1 MTPADLVL
9 RARSRAVWADPART
23 LLTLESFARTEAD
36 GGRDIASA
44 ARRVTDPE
52 LRKHLQ
58 RHAGDEQRHAELF
71 RHRAEELRAAGGAQA
86 AAATAAG
93 ADVAGSSA
101 YDLSRGRPAHEV
113 DAHGF
118 LSIGLLD
125 ELGEV
130 PYVAMLHVAEQKA
143 AKLFKMHAELT
154 REAPGTHAIF
164 EQILRDEQYH
174 VAWTRSMLD
183 GWKEQGRGAE
193 VKRALKDANSSR
205 LWGAWKRLGVR
216 AGGNLGRVILTVVYF
231 TLLLPFGLL
240 ARGGKDKSGWRAPRS
255 SPRRALSG
263 QVGDPLSTARTQF

>member
-1 MTPADLVL
+1 MNPGDLLL

-44 ARRVTDPE
+44 ARRVVDPE
-52 LRKHLQ
+52 LRKHLE
-58 RHAGDEQRHAELF
+58 RHAGDEMRHAEMF
-71 RHRAEELRAAGGAQA
+71 RRRAEELRAAGGARVA
-86 AAATAAG
+86 AASAAG
-93 ADVAGSSA
+93 ADVAGDAA

-130 PYVAMLHVAEQKA
+130 PYVAMLHVAEERA
-143 AKLFKMHAELT
+143 ARLFRLHADLT
-154 REAPGTHAIF
+154 RGDEATHGIF
-164 EQILRDEQYH
+164 ESILRDEHYH

-183 GWKEQGRGAE
+183 GWKAEGRKDE
-193 VKRALKDANSSR
+193 VKQALKDARQNR

-216 AGGNLGRVILTVVYF
+216 AGANFGKLALVALYF

-240 ARGGKDKSGWRAPRS
+240 ARSGRDKAGWRAARRS
-255 SPRRALSG
+255 PQRA
-263 QVGDPLSTARTQF
+263 GDPLAAARTQF